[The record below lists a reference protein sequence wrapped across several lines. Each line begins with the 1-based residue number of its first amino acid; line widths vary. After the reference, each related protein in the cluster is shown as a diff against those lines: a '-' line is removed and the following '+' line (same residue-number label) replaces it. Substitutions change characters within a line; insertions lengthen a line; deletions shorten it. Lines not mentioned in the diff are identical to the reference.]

1 MLSSASLNNITDAE
15 NEGCSNVSWIPYTIG
30 KSFGLWIL
38 GLKRKSSNI

>member
-30 KSFGLWIL
+30 KQSPL
-38 GLKRKSSNI
+38 GYESWV